1 MSLGRP
7 SVRPD
12 RVPTVRELLASGDR
26 SFSFEFFPPKS
37 EEGERQLW
45 RAIRELEALSPTF
58 VSVTYGAG
66 GGNRD
71 RTVGIVER
79 VAHETTLT
87 PVAHFTAVNH
97 SVRELRHLVGRFA
110 DAGVRN
116 ILAVRGDPPGDP
128 MGEWVQHPEGVLYA
142 EELVRLIRQSGDF
155 CVGVAAFPY
164 KHPRSATIES
174 DTDFFVRKCR
184 AGADYA
190 ITQMFFRADDYLRLR
205 DRVAANGC
213 DTPIIPG
220 IMPVTRMSTIARSEQ
235 LSGAPFPEEVAA
247 RFEEVKDDP
256 EAVRRLGI
264 EHAAELCRRLLD
276 EGAPGIHFIT
286 FNRSSATREVFQR
299 IAPVPAAASVSV

>member
-1 MSLGRP
+1 MALGRP
-7 SVRPD
+7 SIRPD
-12 RVPTVRELLASGDR
+12 RVPTVRDMLASGGR
-26 SFSFEFFPPKS
+26 SFSFEFFPPKTD
-37 EEGERQLW
+37 EGERQLW
-45 RAIRELEALSPTF
+45 RAIRELESLRPTF

-66 GGNRD
+66 GSTRD
-71 RTVGIVER
+71 RTVDIVER
-79 VAHETTLT
+79 LAHDTTLT

-128 MGEWVQHPEGVLYA
+128 AAEWVQHPEGVLYA
-142 EELVRLIRQSGDF
+142 EELVRLIRQAGDF

-164 KHPRSATIES
+164 KHPRSPSIES
-174 DTDFFVRKCR
+174 DTEYFVQKCR

-205 DRVAANGC
+205 DRVAAQGC
-213 DTPIIPG
+213 ETPIIPC
-220 IMPVTRMSTIARSEQ
+220 IMPVTQMSTIARSEQ
-235 LSGAPFPEEVAA
+235 LSGAPFPPDVAA
-247 RFEEVKDDP
+247 RFEAVADDP
-256 EAVRRLGI
+256 AAVRRLGI
-264 EHAAELCRRLLD
+264 DHGAELCQRLLD

-299 IAPVPAAASVSV
+299 LDAVPMSA